1 MSFQEFKE
9 IIGTILLGGAL
20 ITIIIS
26 YLMYKIAEI
35 TYKRAHR
42 PIKKVSNIKQNYA
55 IIYNIDCKNKTLQE
69 VQAEK
74 RLMKGILAN
83 G

>member
-20 ITIIIS
+20 ITIIIC

-35 TYKRAHR
+35 TYKRTYKR
-42 PIKKVSNIKQNYA
+42 IKKARNIKKKYA
-55 IIYNIDCKNKTLQE
+55 IIYQIDCKGKTLQE
-69 VQAEK
+69 VQAERK
-74 RLMKGILAN
+74 LMKGILVN